1 MRYIPLLKDTHCQD
15 EEDRVWA
22 GQALEPSACFTEPS
36 CSNAEHPPPLHLQC
50 FPFPPVLAADSP
62 DSANPEL
69 AGIISFIFNHLK
81 ILQCVTIGN
90 EQQELEAL
98 QPGNIPGWQFLI
110 TSLWVRIP
118 CALFLC
124 PVLGLLPL
132 ACSLS
137 PYPRTHLHAHTLI
150 PMCISTPSHNSHTH
164 LYMLMHTRAYTYSF
178 THMYIHVHTWP
189 HNSSFHGAPYLSR
202 SWGQGKRSALFIRKA
217 SRDCSPF
224 STLSMYLK
232 VLLLNGFLQFHFI
245 TAATNIM
252 STYYIQ
258 NVCKGATFGR
268 RLREKRFAPQPRS
281 QNPRHIS
288 GAVNSTCFCFGR
300 WQQLYLPNLGF
311 ANMHCRWSR

>member
-1 MRYIPLLKDTHCQD
+1 MSSRSWRLCSQATFQ
-15 EEDRVWA
+15 A
-22 GQALEPSACFTEPS
+22 GSSSSHRSESGFHALSFFAQFWVYS
-36 CSNAEHPPPLHLQC
+36 HLH
-50 FPFPPVLAADSP
+50 
-62 DSANPEL
+62 
-69 AGIISFIFNHLK
+69 
-81 ILQCVTIGN
+81 
-90 EQQELEAL
+90 AL
-98 QPGNIPGWQFLI
+98 CLH
-110 TSLWVRIP
+110 T
-118 CALFLC
+118 
-124 PVLGLLPL
+124 
-132 ACSLS
+132 
-137 PYPRTHLHAHTLI
+137 HAHTLI

-178 THMYIHVHTWP
+178 THMYIHVHAWP

-232 VLLLNGFLQFHFI
+232 VLLLNGFLQLHFI

-288 GAVNSTCFCFGR
+288 GAVNSTCFCSGR